1 MKIENRSFHRNY
13 TELEKFEAGIV
24 LSGAEAK
31 SVKEGSIRLE
41 NSFVKLIGE
50 EAFLINADIPIYK
63 FARPQDYSPI
73 GRRKLLL
80 HKKEILHLQVKMN
93 SAGNLTIAP
102 IACYTKGR
110 RIKISIALVKGRGEV
125 GKKKLVKARD
135 IKINEKREMKE
146 FMKK

>member
-1 MKIENRSFHRNY
+1 MKVDNRVFHRNY

-31 SVKEGSIRLE
+31 TVKAGNIKLE
-41 NSFVKLIGE
+41 NSFVKIMDD
-50 EAFLINADIPIYK
+50 EAYLINADIPIYK

-73 GRRKLLL
+73 RKRKLLL
-80 HKKEILHLQVKMN
+80 HRKEILRLQVKLN

-110 RIKISIALVKGRGEV
+110 RIKISIALVKGRSEIG
-125 GKKKLVKARD
+125 
-135 IKINEKREMKE
+135 
-146 FMKK
+146 